1 VHPVGSYCTELTKL
15 MQCGSVVML
24 KDYIRSHSAQ
34 GWLHCYST
42 SLDVGESSG
51 HLVRSAED
59 CWCWFQQSSFIIRHC
74 TGKLYM
80 CCALTPLSSMSRKQM
95 D

>member
-1 VHPVGSYCTELTKL
+1 
-15 MQCGSVVML
+15 MQCGSVVVL

-59 CWCWFQQSSFIIRHC
+59 CWC
-74 TGKLYM
+74 
-80 CCALTPLSSMSRKQM
+80 
-95 D
+95 